1 MRMDPVGL
9 YADWGRPLRGQGGTP
24 TGTPTSPI
32 SAVSMYVRRRTGNA
46 RTCRNST
53 PTNTH
58 GPLACI
64 WGSSGRRFK
73 SCQPDTGQR
82 LFSDVITRRRG
93 VRTQTLYPNQLA
105 TRARQQ
111 TCTDHSPNASTTA
124 PGRTSRHSYHCHD
137 RAVERSTCAHAA
149 TEVCLLPMGRWA
161 EPVAR
166 AKCTG
171 GPNCWHP
178 RFGRHQGSR
187 HDGSLRATNQHRIP
201 PAPARVC
208 VIVGAG

>member
-1 MRMDPVGL
+1 MRDGERSAWSVNVLPRRKL
-9 YADWGRPLRGQGGTP
+9 APDAADQRKRVTA
-24 TGTPTSPI
+24 I
-32 SAVSMYVRRRTGNA
+32 Y
-46 RTCRNST
+46 
-53 PTNTH
+53 
-58 GPLACI
+58 
-64 WGSSGRRFK
+64 WGSSGCRFK

-93 VRTQTLYPNQLA
+93 VSTQTLYPNQLS

-149 TEVCLLPMGRWA
+149 TEVCLLPMGRWV

-166 AKCTG
+166 AKCT